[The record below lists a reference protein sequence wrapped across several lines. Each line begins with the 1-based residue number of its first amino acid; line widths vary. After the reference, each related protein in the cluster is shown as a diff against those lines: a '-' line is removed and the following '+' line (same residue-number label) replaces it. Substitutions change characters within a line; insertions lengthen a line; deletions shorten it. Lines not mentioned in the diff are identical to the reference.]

1 MRKLT
6 NEEVDVRIKELIG
19 DEYTRLGDY
28 QGNHIK
34 ILVRHNTCGNEYEVT
49 WNHFKGGNRCPRCSG
64 KEKLNSEM
72 IDKKI
77 FELTKNKYIRLS
89 EYQGAHIKMLIKHS
103 ICGNEYRVT
112 WGHFQQGNRCPK
124 CQGNEKLDNKK
135 VDERI
140 FELTKNEYIRLNNYQ
155 NAFTK
160 ILIRHNTCGNEYLVT
175 WNNFKGGSRCPR
187 CSGLEKLDNKKVDER
202 IKELVKDEYIRLGNY
217 RNNNTKILVRHNV
230 CGNEYLVTWGNL
242 QSGQRCP
249 RCSES
254 KGEKRISNLLESL
267 NIKHTAQKRFPEC
280 KHKKTLP
287 FDFYIHNKNTKLL
300 IEFDG
305 MQHYEPIKH
314 FGGEK
319 AFKETQLRDSIKNKF
334 AQDNNIPLLRISY
347 LEEEDVENIVMNKLK
362 ELNFIK

>member
-19 DEYTRLGDY
+19 DEY
-28 QGNHIK
+28 
-34 ILVRHNTCGNEYEVT
+34 
-49 WNHFKGGNRCPRCSG
+49 
-64 KEKLNSEM
+64 
-72 IDKKI
+72 
-77 FELTKNKYIRLS
+77 
-89 EYQGAHIKMLIKHS
+89 
-103 ICGNEYRVT
+103 
-112 WGHFQQGNRCPK
+112 
-124 CQGNEKLDNKK
+124 
-135 VDERI
+135 
-140 FELTKNEYIRLNNYQ
+140 
-155 NAFTK
+155 
-160 ILIRHNTCGNEYLVT
+160 
-175 WNNFKGGSRCPR
+175 
-187 CSGLEKLDNKKVDER
+187 
-202 IKELVKDEYIRLGNY
+202 IRLGNY
-217 RNNNTKILVRHNV
+217 QNNNTKILVRHNV

-319 AFKETQLRDSIKNKF
+319 AFKDTQLRDSIKNKF
-334 AQDNNIPLLRISY
+334 AQDNNLPLLRISY